1 MKIREATQKVLNA
14 YEEVVSEAKE
24 EKSLSSSKIKWA
36 ATRYKDIMKAVKDL
50 ESEMASG
57 DRNAMR
63 ASLGN
68 IKSLIGFVER
78 GLGL

>member
-1 MKIREATQKVLNA
+1 MKIRKETQKVLDA
-14 YEEVVSEAKE
+14 YEDVVSEAKE
-24 EKSLSSSKIKWA
+24 EKSLSPSKLKWA
-36 ATRYKDIMKAVKDL
+36 ATRYKDIMKAFKDL
-50 ESEMASG
+50 EGEIASG

-68 IKSLIGFVER
+68 IKSLIDFVER

>member
-1 MKIREATQKVLNA
+1 MKTLDKIDKFISEKLKVDT
-14 YEEVVSEAKE
+14 
-24 EKSLSSSKIKWA
+24 EKPLSPSKLKWA
-36 ATRYKDIMKAVKDL
+36 NTRYKDIMKALKDL
-50 ESEMASG
+50 EAEIALG

-68 IKSLIGFVER
+68 IKSLIDFIER